1 MTIVKACRAGSTA
14 SRRAVGYTLVE
25 VMISIS
31 VAAVLGAGVMGLVL
45 GQQRFYRHSDD
56 TIVAQQN
63 LRAALDL
70 VASEIRMA
78 SPTDILVATADSIA
92 VRTDVIRAVVCGGA
106 GPDQV
111 DVFVYDSVG
120 NANLSPSF
128 RGTAYSGAYDS
139 AFVYSN
145 GWTPAVTTSGGAP
158 QTTCE
163 SKGAPPG
170 QPAHLY
176 RRLAGWSSEFGVV
189 PSAGSIVR
197 QYGRLSYRFSPS
209 NFSTGL
215 GIWRN
220 GQELVAPFEAGARF
234 RYVLADNSVKDY
246 VPVTDLADIRTVR
259 IVAAAMGDGVDRYG
273 VRRRIEFDVPLRN

>member
-1 MTIVKACRAGSTA
+1 MTHRRTDHGARVRAA
-14 SRRAVGYTLVE
+14 GYTLVE
-25 VMISIS
+25 IMISIT
-31 VAAVLGAGVMGLVL
+31 VAAVLGVGVMGLVL

-78 SPTDILVATADSIA
+78 SPTDVIVATADSVA
-92 VRTDVIRAVVCGGA
+92 VRTDVIRSVVCDVT
-106 GPDQV
+106 GPDEIA
-111 DVFVYDSVG
+111 VFVYDSVG
-120 NANLSPSF
+120 NANLTPSF

-139 AFVYSN
+139 AFVYRD
-145 GWTPAVTTSGGAP
+145 GWTPAATGSGGSPEA
-158 QTTCE
+158 TCVAN
-163 SKGAPPG
+163 GAPTG
-170 QPAHLY
+170 QPAHFY
-176 RRLAGWSSEFGVV
+176 RRLAGWNSQFGEV

-197 QYGRLSYRFSPS
+197 SYGKLSYRFSVS
-209 NFSTGL
+209 NFSNGL

-220 GQELVAPFEAGARF
+220 GQELVAPFENGARF
-234 RYVLADNSVKDY
+234 RYVMRDNSVQDY
-246 VPVTDLADIRTVR
+246 VPVADLADIRTVR